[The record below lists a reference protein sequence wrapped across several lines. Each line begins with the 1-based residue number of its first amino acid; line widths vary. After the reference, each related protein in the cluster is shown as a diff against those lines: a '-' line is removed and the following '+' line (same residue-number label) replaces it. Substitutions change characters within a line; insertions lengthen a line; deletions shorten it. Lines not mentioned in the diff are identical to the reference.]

1 MENDEKLDS
10 EFRFALDLPERER
23 EQSSTLNTGYDD
35 GMGDCA
41 GQ

>member
-23 EQSSTLNTGYDD
+23 EQYIKYRI
-35 GMGDCA
+35 
-41 GQ
+41 